1 MVSLIKQLSYL
12 LSHSCLRRLFI
23 REILAKIEIHNL
35 ADDAFFLLRCIA
47 WRFLRIFWYFQT
59 ALLCSLN
66 VFENSLLPSPRA
78 TK

>member
-1 MVSLIKQLSYL
+1 MVSLIRQHPDL
-12 LSHSCLRRLFI
+12 LSDSCLGRFLI

-47 WRFLRIFWYFQT
+47 WRFLRIFWYFHT

-66 VFENSLLPSPRA
+66 VLENSQIGRA
-78 TK
+78 HV